1 MYVSPRPTDSL
12 KSLPT
17 QKFLFEFPIE
27 ILFFS
32 GISGPFRHRYFRF
45 CILLQPKLLL
55 IRLWEWFCKH
65 VFRLL
70 LVEMIASYKKRP
82 RTWKIVIIKLNSFEK
97 TFWWSC
103 KYKSRSKKFT
113 CPFRL
118 VPMKFLLSDGRITC
132 PGLRA
137 SGLRRRLF
145 TNSNTVIM
153 AHSYK
158 KCPIDKEGKG
168 AIVPLKKN

>member
-1 MYVSPRPTDSL
+1 MKIL
-12 KSLPT
+12 LT

-27 ILFFS
+27 VFFN
-32 GISGPFRHRYFRF
+32 FRNFGSVSVIVIFVSTFYYSRSF
-45 CILLQPKLLL
+45 C
-55 IRLWEWFCKH
+55 WYDCGNGFVN

-70 LVEMIASYKKRP
+70 LVETMASYKKRP

-103 KYKSRSKKFT
+103 KNKSRSKKFT
-113 CPFRL
+113 CPFGL

-137 SGLRRRLF
+137 SGLRRRLLNP
-145 TNSNTVIM
+145 T
-153 AHSYK
+153 
-158 KCPIDKEGKG
+158 KG
-168 AIVPLKKN
+168 NKSQNL

>member
-1 MYVSPRPTDSL
+1 MSNVSVTVILSFHYCHVIIFKSILIFYNTLTCLTQATFKNMYASPRPTDSL

-97 TFWWSC
+97 TF
-103 KYKSRSKKFT
+103 
-113 CPFRL
+113 
-118 VPMKFLLSDGRITC
+118 
-132 PGLRA
+132 
-137 SGLRRRLF
+137 
-145 TNSNTVIM
+145 
-153 AHSYK
+153 
-158 KCPIDKEGKG
+158 
-168 AIVPLKKN
+168 